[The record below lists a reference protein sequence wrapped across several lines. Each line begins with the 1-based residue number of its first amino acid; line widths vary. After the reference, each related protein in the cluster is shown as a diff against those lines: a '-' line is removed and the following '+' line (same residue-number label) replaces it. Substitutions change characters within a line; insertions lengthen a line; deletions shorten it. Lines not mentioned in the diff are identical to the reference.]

1 MKNLIIISTLAIAVY
16 TTGCKKKEDDKVM
29 PQGLIVQAHDENEM
43 MKLMHAMDKEMMM
56 MKMTGDTDYD
66 FALMMKGHH
75 QGALN
80 MANLELAKGTN
91 AEVKAMAQKIKDAQ
105 TSEIAMLDMYMKMNT
120 PKPNVADS
128 AHLNM
133 EMMMSMQKMAS
144 AKDLQNITGNI
155 DNDFASLIIPHH
167 QSAIEMAQ
175 SEIEHGKNP
184 EMIAMAK
191 MTVMD
196 QTKEIIEFQKW
207 LLKNKPAT
215 APMNH

>member
-1 MKNLIIISTLAIAVY
+1 MKNLLMIAIIATSVY
-16 TTGCKKKEDDKVM
+16 MAGCKKKEDEVA
-29 PQGLIVQAHDENEM
+29 PEGLIVQAHDENEM
-43 MKLMHAMDKEMMM
+43 MKLMHAMIMEMHM

-66 FALMMKGHH
+66 FAMMMKGHH

-80 MANLELAKGTN
+80 MANLELTKGTI

-105 TSEIAMLDMYMKMNT
+105 SSEIAMLDMYMKMNT

-128 AHLNM
+128 AHVNM
-133 EMMMSMQKMAS
+133 EMMMSMEKMEY
-144 AKDLQNITGNI
+144 AKDLKNITGKI
-155 DNDFASLIIPHH
+155 DHDFATLIIPHH

-175 SEIEHGKNP
+175 SEIEHGKNA
-184 EMIAMAK
+184 ELIAMAK

-196 QTKEIIEFQKW
+196 QTHEIIEFQKW

-215 APMNH
+215 DMAH